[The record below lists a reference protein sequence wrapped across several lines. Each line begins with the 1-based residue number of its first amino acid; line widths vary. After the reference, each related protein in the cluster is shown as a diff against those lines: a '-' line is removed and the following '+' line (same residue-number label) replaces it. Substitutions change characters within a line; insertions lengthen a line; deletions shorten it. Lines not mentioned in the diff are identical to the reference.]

1 MFQQAANLY
10 KQCATSVYGV
20 TTQRKLGRFGQG
32 CLLSPIHAITCEH
45 VVSEIER
52 RGSQILV
59 VQPDGFFHCKVLFR
73 DAASDIAIIET
84 GASFHPFNQLPCEV
98 FPGFSRQIP
107 SLGMTVGYPAKLFK
121 NGADNKEHA
130 YPYCSSYLFESD
142 TPLWVLS
149 GGFAE
154 GGFSGCPV
162 FKPDSELLGLIVG
175 VVTMHSIVQ
184 DVKPLPYSFPKITGL
199 SAIKTPV
206 WKAIADARAA
216 SPPSSP

>member
-1 MFQQAANLY
+1 MSVGSRSSSRASRNYGIPSFWRSHIASTRDYIQDPHGPLLLRTIKWSTQMFQQAANLY

-84 GASFHPFNQLPCEV
+84 GASFHPFNQLPFEV

-121 NGADNKEHA
+121 NGADNKE
-130 YPYCSSYLFESD
+130 
-142 TPLWVLS
+142 
-149 GGFAE
+149 
-154 GGFSGCPV
+154 
-162 FKPDSELLGLIVG
+162 
-175 VVTMHSIVQ
+175 
-184 DVKPLPYSFPKITGL
+184 
-199 SAIKTPV
+199 
-206 WKAIADARAA
+206 
-216 SPPSSP
+216 